1 MKKEKKKTSIIS
13 KRRKYKIIN
22 TFSSKYKKK
31 KKKKT
36 CMSEMTYIYIYICSK
51 YILPFLGNQICFCF
65 TFHTNSY
72 VNIEK

>member
-22 TFSSKYKKK
+22 TFSSKYNKK

-36 CMSEMTYIYIYICSK
+36 CMSEMTYIYIYVQNIYC
-51 YILPFLGNQICFCF
+51 LFLGIKFVFVLLFIQIHML
-65 TFHTNSY
+65 T
-72 VNIEK
+72 

>member
-22 TFSSKYKKK
+22 TFSSKYNKKK
-31 KKKKT
+31 KKKNLHVRND
-36 CMSEMTYIYIYICSK
+36 IYIYICSK